1 MEANTPKTLAERARA
16 LLPQIRERAEKAE
29 SLRRL
34 PEETLAD
41 LRDAGLLRA
50 LQPAR
55 FGGTQ
60 LDFDALLGAAAE
72 VGRACGSSAWCLA
85 ILGIHNWLLGLFPLP
100 AQDEVWGAA
109 PDALAAACFAPT
121 GKAEPDGDGYRLS
134 GRWQF
139 ASGCDHAGWAA
150 VAAPIARPGAPF
162 PDVRLFLV
170 PVAEL
175 RIEDTWFVAGLRG
188 TGSKDLVVEG
198 VLVPEHRTLSL
209 AHALA
214 GTTPG
219 ASLHDAPVYRA
230 PFTTMLGLAL
240 AGPALGIARGALDA
254 YTERTRERVQTYGSA
269 KLAEQMPM
277 QIRLAEAAAEIDGA
291 ALLLER
297 ACRDVAR
304 GTRGEIALDLAAR
317 ARIRRDTAYAV
328 RVCTRAVDRLFEASG
343 AHGLFDSSPLQRA
356 FRDLH
361 AMSAHAFLSWDQS
374 AAIFGALELGLPS
387 PNPIV

>member
-1 MEANTPKTLAERARA
+1 MDAVTPELLADRARA

-34 PEETLAD
+34 PEDTLAD

-55 FGGTQ
+55 FGGDQ
-60 LDFDALLGAAAE
+60 LDFDALLATTAE
-72 VGRACGSSAWCLA
+72 IGRACGSSAWCLA
-85 ILGIHNWLLGLFPLP
+85 ILGIHNWLLGLFPLE
-100 AQDEVWGAA
+100 AQQEVWGAA
-109 PDALAAACFAPT
+109 PDALASACFAPT

-139 ASGCDHAGWAA
+139 ASGCDHVGWAA
-150 VAAPIARPGAPF
+150 VAAPIARPGSPI
-162 PDVRLFLV
+162 PDARLFLV
-170 PVAEL
+170 PVAQL

-188 TGSKDLVVEG
+188 TGSKDLVVEN

-214 GTTPG
+214 GTSPG

-254 YTERTRERVQTYGSA
+254 YAERTRERVLTYGNA

-277 QIRLAEAAAEIDGA
+277 QIRLAEAAAEIDGV

-304 GTRGEIALDLAAR
+304 GTRGEIELDLAVR

-361 AMSAHAFLSWDQS
+361 AMSAHAFLNWDQS
-374 AAIFGALELGLPS
+374 AAIFGALEMGLPS
-387 PNPIV
+387 PTPIV